1 MRTLPRERVR
11 ARAWGSS
18 RSWPFRTDILVLA
31 LIAIQPV
38 ESALPIPVNG
48 ISITKVDGVATVL
61 AFTLDVMA
69 TGRRIRL
76 DASHALLIGLLAVG
90 LLSSI
95 AARSQPLAIETLAR
109 YAGFAA
115 LYVIATQFL
124 FDQRQKTRIVWVL
137 TCASSVAAVLAIGNF
152 FSGRT
157 LLATLT
163 YGDPNDLGYVL
174 ATTVPLS
181 VWLVRR
187 TSASRI
193 VAIAMVA
200 VILTGL
206 ALTLSRGAIIGLA
219 IGVAWVAITEP
230 RSRKALVAA
239 ALVATLAGA
248 VFLLLNEA
256 RLKTAVTV
264 KGRVASENVQ
274 SRLELWR
281 AATIL
286 TVEHPVLGVAP
297 GNFPLYQLEVQ
308 DRPQGSEMFVV
319 HNAYLEVAAEFG
331 VAGLMLFLAFL
342 AIQWQRLTR
351 AVASGAGP
359 PGLSSAVRV
368 SFLVAIAGAM
378 TLSEE
383 FYAPIWIA
391 AALGTL
397 LWLEGVRS
405 DPEEARDT

>member
-1 MRTLPRERVR
+1 MRTSPRERVR
-11 ARAWGSS
+11 ALPRGSS
-18 RSWPFRTDILVLA
+18 RSWPFRTDILVLV
-31 LIAIQPV
+31 LIAIQPI
-38 ESALPIPVNG
+38 ESALPLAANG
-48 ISITKVDGVATVL
+48 VSITKIAGVLCIL
-61 AFTLDVMA
+61 AFTLDVLA
-69 TGRRIRL
+69 TGRRVRL
-76 DASHALLIGLLAVG
+76 DASHALLAGLLAVG

-95 AARSQPLAIETLAR
+95 VARSQPMAIETLAR
-109 YAGFAA
+109 YTGFVA
-115 LYVIATQFL
+115 LYVIVTQF
-124 FDQRQKTRIVWVL
+124 FGDHRQKTRIVWVL
-137 TCASSVAAVLAIGNF
+137 TCAASVAALLALWNF

-181 VWLVRR
+181 VWLARR

-193 VAIAMVA
+193 VAIMMVA

-206 ALTLSRGAIIGLA
+206 ALTLSRGAIVALA
-219 IGVAWVAITEP
+219 IGVAWIVITEP

-239 ALVATLAGA
+239 ALVATVAGV

-256 RLKTAVTV
+256 RVKSAVSV

-274 SRLELWR
+274 SRIELWR

-286 TVEHPVLGVAP
+286 TVEHPVLGVGP
-297 GNFPLYQLEVQ
+297 GNFPLYQLETQ
-308 DRPQGSEMFVV
+308 DQPQGSVTFVV
-319 HNAYLEVAAEFG
+319 HNAYLEVAAELG

-342 AIQWQRLTR
+342 AIQWRRLTQ
-351 AVASGAGP
+351 ATASGAGP

-368 SFLVAIAGAM
+368 SFLVALAGAL

-397 LWLEGVRS
+397 LWLEGERS
-405 DPEEARDT
+405 DPEQVRDT

>member
-1 MRTLPRERVR
+1 MRTSPRERVR
-11 ARAWGSS
+11 VLPWGSS
-18 RSWPFRTDILVLA
+18 RSWPFRTDILVLV
-31 LIAIQPV
+31 LIAIQPI
-38 ESALPIPVNG
+38 ESALPIPANG
-48 ISITKVDGVATVL
+48 VSITKVAGVASIV

-69 TGRRIRL
+69 SGRRVRL
-76 DASHALLIGLLAVG
+76 DASHALLAGLLAVG

-95 AARSQPLAIETLAR
+95 VARSQPMAIETLAR
-109 YAGFAA
+109 YIGFVA
-115 LYVIATQFL
+115 LYVIVTQFL

-137 TCASSVAAVLAIGNF
+137 TCASSVAAVLALWNF
-152 FSGRT
+152 LSGRT

-181 VWLVRR
+181 VWLARR
-187 TSASRI
+187 TAASRI
-193 VAIAMVA
+193 VAIMMVA

-206 ALTLSRGAIIGLA
+206 VLTLSRGAIVALVL
-219 IGVAWVAITEP
+219 GVAWVVITEP

-239 ALVATLAGA
+239 ALVAAVAGV

-256 RLKTAVTV
+256 RLKTAVSV
-264 KGRVASENVQ
+264 KARVASENVQ

-286 TVEHPVLGVAP
+286 IVEHPVLGVGP

-308 DRPQGSEMFVV
+308 DQPEGSATFVV

-331 VAGLMLFLAFL
+331 VAGLILFLAFL
-342 AIQWQRLTR
+342 AIQWQRLTQAAAR
-351 AVASGAGP
+351 SAGP

-368 SFLVAIAGAM
+368 SFLIAIAGTM

-397 LWLEGVRS
+397 LWLEGVRE
-405 DPEEARDT
+405 DPEEGRDT